1 MNTAINSNQNSIVE
15 LAKRTFYSFQVLIL
29 GIAIPFLF
37 LVGISNIN
45 EKNVPEPQVKETTNV
60 NQQPVKPVVGL
71 LIPEI

>member
-45 EKNVPEPQVKETTNV
+45 EKNVQEPQVKETTNV
-60 NQQPVKPVVGL
+60 NQQPAKPVVGL